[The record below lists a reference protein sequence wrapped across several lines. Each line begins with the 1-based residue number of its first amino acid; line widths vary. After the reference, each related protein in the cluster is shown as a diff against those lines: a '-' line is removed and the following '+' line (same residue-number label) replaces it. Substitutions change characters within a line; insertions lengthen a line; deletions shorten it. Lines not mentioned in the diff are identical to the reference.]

1 MFTKSKTPEGLKCT
15 DTPDPGLYSAEESN
29 DTILIFCPIEIEKK
43 NKNNIDKI
51 LLILLKTYDKV
62 KNYFK

>member
-1 MFTKSKTPEGLKCT
+1 LKCT